1 MSINNRNKARVDL
14 RNRLEIAEGS
24 RNKDRNQKNP
34 TIIGKSGDAPQV
46 QQPGNFNSPKDKTP
60 EMETATRRVRAYLA
74 NPRATDEFM
83 IGFNNPQF
91 DRA

>member
-1 MSINNRNKARVDL
+1 MSINNKNKARVDL

-24 RNKDRNQKNP
+24 EIKDRAQKER
-34 TIIGKSGDAPQV
+34 TIIGRSGDATQV
-46 QQPGNFNSPKDKTP
+46 QQTGNFNSPKDKTP